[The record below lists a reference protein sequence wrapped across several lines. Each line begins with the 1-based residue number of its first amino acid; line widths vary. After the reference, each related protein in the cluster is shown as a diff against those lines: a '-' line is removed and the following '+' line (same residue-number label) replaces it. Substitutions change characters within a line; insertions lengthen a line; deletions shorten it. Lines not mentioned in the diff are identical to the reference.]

1 MKLKFIG
8 LLFILLSLV
17 FCASTQKKIEKAR
30 MKDPQYQYNMGL
42 FHLNRNNPDEAIRY
56 FNSALALNP
65 RYDLALNALGLAYS
79 MKGNFEEAVRQ
90 YQNCIN
96 INPAL
101 TEVHNNLGTA
111 YQEMGL
117 IDKAE
122 QEFRVAISDVNYRSK
137 ELPYYN
143 LARLYLE
150 QGKVEEALSY
160 IERSIEINKSFR
172 MGYNLRG
179 NILER
184 LSRYEEAIESYKTA
198 LKNLEG
204 DVDISFNLAV
214 AYFKNNELSKAKEI
228 FEKIY
233 PRVSDLEIKKK
244 IDEYLRM
251 IK

>member
-1 MKLKFIG
+1 M
-8 LLFILLSLV
+8 
-17 FCASTQKKIEKAR
+17 R
-30 MKDPQYQYNMGL
+30 DPQYQYNMGL

-143 LARLYLE
+143 LARLYLA

-160 IERSIEINKSFR
+160 VEQSIEINKSFR
-172 MGYNLRG
+172 MGYNLKG
-179 NILER
+179 IILEG